1 MISYNE
7 ALAIVRSEAAARALP
22 AETISLADITGRV
35 CAEQLRAPLSI
46 QPFDNSAMDGFAVRA
61 EDLSHA
67 SDANP
72 VTLVSVDI
80 IAAGNNPAAALKPKQ
95 CMEIMTG
102 APAPQGA
109 DTVVPVEV
117 VEVSGERVIFC
128 ETPKPGAHIR
138 RAGEDFQKGDPVLN
152 AGKRLG
158 PQHIL
163 PLATLGIGSVAVHR
177 SPRIGLITTG
187 KEIVDDL
194 SKPLELGQIYNS
206 NAPYASAMLQAFGA
220 ELMDYGSIPDEP
232 GQFESVVSR
241 MLTDDLDIIV
251 STGAVSVGKYDFI
264 RQVLEGN
271 AAEILFH
278 RVKIKPGKPNLFAKL
293 PDGPLYF
300 GLPGNPAAVAVG
312 LRFFV
317 WPAVEAMSALEP
329 EQPEMLPLRGD
340 YSKKQGL
347 QLFLKGR
354 KNPDGVEILQG
365 QQSFQTHPFLT
376 MNCWVVAAE
385 QSEGLEVGQLV
396 STYPFLPFSICRV
409 QALPLTP
416 AADTGRPCSYR
427 RTGKATRRPGV

>member
-7 ALAIVRSEAAARALP
+7 ALAIVRSEAAARPLP
-22 AETISLADITGRV
+22 AETVPLAGIPGRV
-35 CAEQLRAPLSI
+35 CAEKLRAPLSV

-67 SDANP
+67 SAAHP
-72 VTLVSVDI
+72 VPLVSVGI
-80 IAAGNNPAAALKPKQ
+80 IAAGTTPAAALKPGQ

-102 APAPQGA
+102 APVPQGA

-117 VEVSGERVIFC
+117 VEVFGERIVFR

-138 RAGEDFQKGDPVLN
+138 RAGEDFQKGDVVLN
-152 AGKRLG
+152 TGDRLG

-163 PLATLGIGSVAVHR
+163 PLATLGIGSVPVHR
-177 SPRIGLITTG
+177 RPRIGLITTG

-194 SKPLELGQIYNS
+194 SRPLKPGQIYNS
-206 NAPYASAMLQAFGA
+206 NAPYASAMLRALGA

-232 GQFESVVSR
+232 GHFESILSR
-241 MLTDDLDIIV
+241 ALTDNLDIIV
-251 STGAVSVGKYDFI
+251 STGAVSAGRYDFI

-278 RVKIKPGKPNLFAKL
+278 KVKIRPGKPNLFAKL
-293 PDGPLYF
+293 ANGPLYF
-300 GLPGNPAAVAVG
+300 GLPGNPTAVAAG

-329 EQPEMLPLRGD
+329 EQPEMLPLHGD
-340 YSKKQGL
+340 YAKKQGL
-347 QLFLKGR
+347 LLFLKGR
-354 KNPDGVEILQG
+354 KDPDGVEILQG
-365 QQSFQTHPFLT
+365 QQSFQTRPFLT

-385 QSEGLEVGQLV
+385 QSEGLEAGRLV
-396 STYPFLPFSICRV
+396 PTYPLLAFSNGRV
-409 QALPLTP
+409 QAVPLTQQRSLDGHACP
-416 AADTGRPCSYR
+416 DSPLYFS
-427 RTGKATRRPGV
+427 